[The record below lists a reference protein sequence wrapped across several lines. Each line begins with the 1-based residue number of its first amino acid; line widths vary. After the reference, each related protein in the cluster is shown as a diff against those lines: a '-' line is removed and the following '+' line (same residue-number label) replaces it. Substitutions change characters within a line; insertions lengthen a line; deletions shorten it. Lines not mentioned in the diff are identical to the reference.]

1 MPILLGREGR
11 KGKRIKIVYAL
22 ILEKELEGDFEV
34 FFLGGGVDQAL
45 QCQGHLTI
53 SSV

>member
-22 ILEKELEGDFEV
+22 ILEKELEGDYEV
-34 FFLGGGVDQAL
+34 FFFFGGG
-45 QCQGHLTI
+45 G
-53 SSV
+53 